1 MKSMTFSQH
10 EKREQTIVYASNMSM
25 EGVQKP
31 TKRGSEN
38 SEIYRKTEREK
49 KRNNMLFTNPLC
61 SSGAGIRLHSRQGV
75 FPRAVYYFLRPL
87 RF

>member
-31 TKRGSEN
+31 TKIGSKKLEN
-38 SEIYRKTEREK
+38 YRKTTLK
-49 KRNNMLFTNPLC
+49 KQHKKAAKCRFYKPVMNWNGKC
-61 SSGAGIRLHSRQGV
+61 
-75 FPRAVYYFLRPL
+75 VYFRDASKN
-87 RF
+87 